1 MRSGHDICRRYSPR
15 SGLVRQPEL
24 DGLTTEG
31 TSFINQPP
39 HVSGN
44 NEGEIMTEFERL
56 LVTALTE
63 QNQQVDALTEQVGD
77 LVSGQATLA
86 EHIQRLREQLR
97 PYGIY

>member
-1 MRSGHDICRRYSPR
+1 
-15 SGLVRQPEL
+15 
-24 DGLTTEG
+24 
-31 TSFINQPP
+31 
-39 HVSGN
+39 
-44 NEGEIMTEFERL
+44 MTEFERL

-77 LVSGQATLA
+77 LVSEQATLA